1 MLFNVSIWILLWNVG
16 KLGEKILNQ
25 DAINIY
31 DRNLNIFYIFYW
43 IKWDVCSEIEISK
56 IESPLIND
64 LRAFTGCYENK
75 KNQTFIL
82 PMRNLGEFSKKW
94 EFYHCL
100 ESSRIL
106 VFKIIK
112 LEAQ

>member
-1 MLFNVSIWILLWNVG
+1 MIVIWIFFIFFTESN
-16 KLGEKILNQ
+16 ETF
-25 DAINIY
+25 AI
-31 DRNLNIFYIFYW
+31 RN
-43 IKWDVCSEIEISK
+43 EIEISK

-82 PMRNLGEFSKKW
+82 PIRNLGEFSKKW
-94 EFYHCL
+94 EFYHGL